1 MKKKALNL
9 LIVMFVMV
17 GLEVNAQEAGRAKN
31 VLVAYFSWSGNTR
44 VVAEQIR
51 ELTGGDLF
59 EIKTVKEYP
68 EEYRPCTEVA
78 KKEKEADARPELQG
92 KLENLSRYD
101 VVFVGYPNWWGT
113 APMAVWTFLGSY
125 DWTDKTLIPYCTHGG
140 GGEQNCFKDFVKH
153 KGKAQAKKGFITN
166 GGRVNVARP
175 QVEKWLAEI
184 GLK

>member
-59 EIKTVKEYP
+59 EIK
-68 EEYRPCTEVA
+68 
-78 KKEKEADARPELQG
+78 
-92 KLENLSRYD
+92 
-101 VVFVGYPNWWGT
+101 
-113 APMAVWTFLGSY
+113 
-125 DWTDKTLIPYCTHGG
+125 
-140 GGEQNCFKDFVKH
+140 
-153 KGKAQAKKGFITN
+153 
-166 GGRVNVARP
+166 
-175 QVEKWLAEI
+175 I
-184 GLK
+184 G